1 MKDQAALIMISTK
14 TPCVLVMKSDAMMK
28 RAFASLVTVKG
39 ELEVAVSEALDVSE
53 LAEDLF
59 TKKPDI
65 VFLSET
71 TPLAQNDS
79 LLQLLIR
86 YPGLKVVVVSN
97 DSNWLHIFKHEN
109 KLLISIDDLLPIINS
124 S

>member
-1 MKDQAALIMISTK
+1 
-14 TPCVLVMKSDAMMK
+14 MKSDAMMK